1 MPCVRI
7 KEAYHNTKHIID
19 DIELSCK
26 VEELKEKAAAKTNIP
41 IDQQSEMIIGLFWP
55 IKVSIFTTIASHFLH
70 KTSQFDA
77 WKKNQSAIFHLKA
90 V

>member
-41 IDQQSEMIIGLFWP
+41 IDQQSEMIIGLF
-55 IKVSIFTTIASHFLH
+55 
-70 KTSQFDA
+70 
-77 WKKNQSAIFHLKA
+77 
-90 V
+90 